1 MVQVAEREICNHT
14 KIFVTPK
21 GNNQQK
27 RYYNYYLQE
36 INVKEEIIF
45 VTGKYFLE
53 QPFKCYSHF
62 EHDLLK
68 QSRKVF
74 TRSGKFYMTSINLI
88 SI

>member
-1 MVQVAEREICNHT
+1 MVQVAEREICNHA

-27 RYYNYYLQE
+27 LYYNYYLQE

-53 QPFKCYSHF
+53 
-62 EHDLLK
+62 
-68 QSRKVF
+68 
-74 TRSGKFYMTSINLI
+74 
-88 SI
+88 